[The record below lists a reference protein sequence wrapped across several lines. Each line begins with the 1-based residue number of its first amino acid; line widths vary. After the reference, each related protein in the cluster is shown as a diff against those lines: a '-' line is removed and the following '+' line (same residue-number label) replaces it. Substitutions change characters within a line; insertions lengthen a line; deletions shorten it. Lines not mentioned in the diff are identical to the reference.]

1 MRDRV
6 RKACFAVVCLA
17 LLAAGR
23 LFPAWG
29 ASGSVEGLFYER
41 RWKEF
46 DRILEAR
53 KAWTPKEACLAANAA
68 WLRQDW
74 EGAIRILERAR
85 KGLPGNVLPYA
96 DLLRALGLERTGRTE
111 EAARLA
117 TSLWASP
124 SLPGELRYYV
134 AYLKE
139 RLAQPGEK
147 GPWAR
152 EMLRWAGSDT
162 GRRVQALSLILQSP
176 GATVKDALVLL
187 DLRPLATEGIEFL
200 KRPGMGGFPEAR
212 EALGIASALSGNFS
226 DAIDFFESVQGKG
239 NTLTGLSPKGRFWYA
254 LSLFRAKRAEEA
266 VLLWEGLAREGAS
279 YSASSIRR
287 LGIASS
293 GLESAKAALKR
304 LAQGDEA
311 AAEGALYTLAVQ
323 EGVDGTPVEAE
334 ELLRRFPKGAAASR
348 LRWKLGWKLWAAGD
362 AAGAALTW
370 EKALEGAPEGVE
382 RARLFFWLSR
392 CARRTGDL
400 SLAQKWEEKLARLEP
415 LSSYAWRVF
424 PLGVPG
430 LPAMKRANWQ
440 RGKDA
445 LETWGFVTYAR
456 LRLEN
461 SGKGESLARASWL
474 AAWNGDYSGS
484 VRLAERARPLLP
496 KSLTLGV
503 DFLSLLYPKAYSK
516 EVRDAAGRF
525 GVDPKLVWAVM
536 RQESAFD
543 PTAVSSAGAIGLMQL
558 MPATAREEASR
569 LGLEK
574 ADPWEP
580 RTNILLGTAHLA
592 RALQN
597 FGTVE
602 EALAAYN
609 AGSGSVRKWGHP
621 AGGIEEWVEEIPF
634 PETNEYVRKVLGN
647 YSVYKAFETQT
658 SGSSLGERRLEN
670 ERG

>member
-1 MRDRV
+1 M
-6 RKACFAVVCLA
+6 RKALFVAACLS
-17 LLAAGR
+17 LLVGGG
-23 LFPAWG
+23 PYSAWG
-29 ASGSVEGLFYER
+29 ASSSADRLFFER

-46 DRILEAR
+46 DRILAAR
-53 KAWTPKEACLAANAA
+53 KTWTPREACLAANGA

-74 EGAIRILERAR
+74 EGAVRILERAR

-111 EAARLA
+111 EAGRLA
-117 TSLWASP
+117 QNLWTSP

-139 RLAQPGEK
+139 RLARPGEK

-152 EMLRWAGSDT
+152 EMLRRAGSDP
-162 GRRVQALSLILQSP
+162 GRRIQALSLILRSP
-176 GATVKDALVLL
+176 GATVKDALALL
-187 DLRPLATEGIEFL
+187 DLRPLSAEGTEFL

-239 NTLTGLSPKGRFWYA
+239 NTPPGLSPKGRFWYA
-254 LSLFRAKRAEEA
+254 LSLFRANRAEEA
-266 VLLWEGLAREGAS
+266 VPLWEGLAREGAS

-304 LAQGDEA
+304 LAQGEGP

-323 EGVDGTPVEAE
+323 EGAEATPVEAS

-348 LRWKLGWKLWAAGD
+348 LRWKMGWRFWKAGD
-362 AAGAALTW
+362 ASGAAQAW
-370 EKALEGAPEGVE
+370 EKALEGAPEGLE
-382 RARLFFWLSR
+382 RARLLYWLSR
-392 CARRTGDL
+392 SARRTGDEG
-400 SLAQKWEEKLARLEP
+400 LAKKWEEKLARLEP
-415 LSSYAWRVF
+415 LSLYAWRVS
-424 PLGVPG
+424 G
-430 LPAMKRANWQ
+430 LPEMKRANWQ
-440 RGKDA
+440 RGQDS
-445 LETWGFVTYAR
+445 LEAWGFVTYAR

-474 AAWNGDYSGS
+474 AAWSGDYAGS
-484 VRLAERARPLLP
+484 VRLAERARSLLP
-496 KSLTLGV
+496 KSLVRGV
-503 DFLSLLYPKAYSK
+503 EFLSLLFPKAYSR

-525 GVDPKLVWAVM
+525 GVDPQLVWAVM

-543 PTAVSSAGAIGLMQL
+543 PAAVSSAGAIGLMQL
-558 MPATAREEASR
+558 MPATAREEASK

-580 RTNILLGTAHLA
+580 GTNILLGTAHLA
-592 RALQN
+592 RALQT

-609 AGSGSVRKWGHP
+609 AGSGSVRKWGNRS
-621 AGGIEEWVEEIPF
+621 GGIEEWVEEIPF

-647 YSVYKAFETQT
+647 YAVYKAFETQN
-658 SGSSLGERRLEN
+658 SAGGLGERRLEN